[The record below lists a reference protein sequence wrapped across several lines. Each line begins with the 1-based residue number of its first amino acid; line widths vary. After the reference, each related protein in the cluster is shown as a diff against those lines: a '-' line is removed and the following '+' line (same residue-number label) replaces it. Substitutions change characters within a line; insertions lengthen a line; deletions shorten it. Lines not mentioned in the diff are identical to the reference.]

1 VGLSFGVATAHTLA
15 QKGSFGMDVD
25 PDLIRLERAEIGYRQ
40 PLLPPLDLHVRAGV
54 RLAVLGPNGSG
65 KSTLLKTLLGL
76 TPLLSGRRHF
86 PRGRPP
92 RIGYVPQ
99 AHRADPVYPLTAFQ
113 VTLQGRY
120 GLVGVGR
127 FMRAAD
133 RAYAREQLARVGLQ
147 SFADAP
153 FRSLS
158 GGQRQRVLLAR
169 ALAGEPELVVLDEFT
184 SELDPA
190 ASSRL
195 LDEVSALTA
204 NSEVGVL
211 FVTHEIAAAA
221 THAQEVA
228 LVDSRRN
235 IFEAGSAK
243 ELLTGERL
251 TALYGQT
258 VRLERREDRTV
269 VYLESGRA

>member
-1 VGLSFGVATAHTLA
+1 MELIFL
-15 QKGSFGMDVD
+15 KG
-25 PDLIRLERAEIGYRQ
+25 AEIGYRHR
-40 PLLPPLDLHVRAGV
+40 LLPPLDLRVRAGV

-65 KSTLLKTLLGL
+65 KSTLLKSLLGL
-76 TPLLSGRRHF
+76 TPLLAGERGF
-86 PRGRPP
+86 PLGRPP

-99 AHRADPVYPLTAFQ
+99 AHRADPVYPLTALQ

-127 FMRAAD
+127 FLRKKDRDCAA
-133 RAYAREQLARVGLQ
+133 EQLVRVGLGP
-147 SFADAP
+147 FADVP
-153 FRSLS
+153 FRALS

-184 SELDPA
+184 SELDPS

-195 LDEVSALTA
+195 LQEVSALTA
-204 NSEVGVL
+204 QSNVGVL

-221 THAQEVA
+221 AHAQEVA
-228 LVDSRRN
+228 LMDSRRGF
-235 IFEAGSAK
+235 FEAGPA
-243 ELLTGERL
+243 EALLTGERL

-258 VRLERREDRTV
+258 VRLERREGRTL
-269 VYLESGRA
+269 VYLEA